1 MATLKKRISNKKKI
15 DRIVIGVCSYFIIF
29 VIIAWITYWIKG
41 DLPESLIQYGL
52 GGGTLE
58 LVLSAAIEIF
68 SNRRSN
74 NNE

>member
-1 MATLKKRISNKKKI
+1 MKRISDKRKI
-15 DRIVIGVCSYFIIF
+15 DMIVKGVCVYFIAF

-41 DLPESLIQYGL
+41 DLPDTLIQYGL

-68 SNRRSN
+68 SNKRGRKD
-74 NNE
+74 E

>member
-1 MATLKKRISNKKKI
+1 MKKRISNKKKI
-15 DRIVIGVCSYFIIF
+15 DRIVTGVCTYFILF
-29 VIIAWITYWIKG
+29 VITAWITYWIKG

-68 SNRRSN
+68 SNKRGDK
-74 NNE
+74 NE